1 MAKISIIVPIYNAEK
16 NIKKCLES
24 INEQIALESEIE
36 VILIND
42 GSTDNTDE
50 IVKEYIEK
58 HMKNKDVKYFTK
70 KNEGVA
76 KTRNY
81 GLNKST
87 GDYILFVDSDDYI
100 SKDTIKILE
109 PYIQKNIDIIKFK
122 LQRLDETG
130 KIIERVDGPVFDGI
144 TGQEAFDKL
153 YSTDVLIDSPCVYL
167 IKKDIFTKN
176 KLEFKGTYHEDFG
189 LIPILII
196 LSSKVVSLPDYLYQ
210 YTQGQDSITRND
222 DYDKTLIKMKDCFF
236 HYDRMLKIIE
246 NIKLDKITKENIKI
260 YYTNAILMKLS
271 NLKENDKKTFIK
283 EMKDRKMYNNIKIR
297 NIKQLIKKIILNID
311 VNLYLKLK

>member
-144 TGQEAFDKL
+144 TGQEAFNKL

-210 YTQGQDSITRND
+210 YIQGQDSITRND

-311 VNLYLKLK
+311 VNLYFKLK

>member
-144 TGQEAFDKL
+144 TGQEAFNKL

-210 YTQGQDSITRND
+210 YIQGQDSITRND

-271 NLKENDKKTFIK
+271 NLKENDKKIFIK

-311 VNLYLKLK
+311 VNLYFKLK

>member
-144 TGQEAFDKL
+144 TGQEAFNKL

-167 IKKDIFTKN
+167 IKKDIFIKN

-210 YTQGQDSITRND
+210 YIQGQDSITRND

-271 NLKENDKKTFIK
+271 NLKENDKKIFIK

-311 VNLYLKLK
+311 VNLYFKLK

>member
-144 TGQEAFDKL
+144 TGQEAFNKL

-210 YTQGQDSITRND
+210 YIQGQDSITRND

-271 NLKENDKKTFIK
+271 NLKENDKKTFIQ

>member
-144 TGQEAFDKL
+144 TGQEAFNKL

-210 YTQGQDSITRND
+210 YIQGQDSITRND

>member
-144 TGQEAFDKL
+144 TGQEAFNKL

-210 YTQGQDSITRND
+210 YIQGQDSITRND

-260 YYTNAILMKLS
+260 YYTNAILIKLS

-311 VNLYLKLK
+311 VNLYFKLK

>member
-144 TGQEAFDKL
+144 TGQEAFNKL

>member
-81 GLNKST
+81 GINKST

-130 KIIERVDGPVFDGI
+130 KIIERVEGPVFDGI
-144 TGQEAFDKL
+144 TGQKAFNKL

-210 YTQGQDSITRND
+210 YIQGQDSITRND

-311 VNLYLKLK
+311 VNLYFKLK

>member
-144 TGQEAFDKL
+144 TGQEAFNKL

-210 YTQGQDSITRND
+210 YIQGQDSITRND

-260 YYTNAILMKLS
+260 YYTNAILMKLP
-271 NLKENDKKTFIK
+271 E
-283 EMKDRKMYNNIKIR
+283 
-297 NIKQLIKKIILNID
+297 
-311 VNLYLKLK
+311 

>member
-100 SKDTIKILE
+100 SNDTIKILE

-144 TGQEAFDKL
+144 TGQEAFNKL

-210 YTQGQDSITRND
+210 YIQGQDSITRND

-311 VNLYLKLK
+311 VNLYFKLK